1 MRAAMRVRPSSL
13 LLALMAVAPHAYAT
27 AVRAMLRRNARELA
41 AGNTRPLF
49 ATYADDVSFVFPGA
63 NTWAANLRGKPAVEQ
78 WVGRYLAVGLHLEP
92 KEILVTGP
100 PWRTR
105 VCVRYTDSYTSPEGV
120 QVYSNSGM
128 FYFEIAWGKVK
139 HYEVHEDTQK
149 VAEFDEYLVT
159 REASEVTAGQP
170 GG

>member
-1 MRAAMRVRPSSL
+1 
-13 LLALMAVAPHAYAT
+13 
-27 AVRAMLRRNARELA
+27 
-41 AGNTRPLF
+41 
-49 ATYADDVSFVFPGA
+49 
-63 NTWAANLRGKPAVEQ
+63 
-78 WVGRYLAVGLHLEP
+78 
-92 KEILVTGP
+92 
-100 PWRTR
+100 
-105 VCVRYTDSYTSPEGV
+105 
-120 QVYSNSGM
+120 M